1 MNESRHGCSKR
12 ALSLSHATMKQPH
25 QPRIEIIGAASGH
38 GAPDPRCADA
48 PAALRAAGLLPRL
61 RAAGIIATWRATVR
75 PSPAHSRLPLTA
87 VAQVCRDLAR
97 HAEAAVARGSLP
109 LVLGGD
115 HSCAIGTWKGIAK
128 ATSGPLGLIW
138 IDAHMDAHTP
148 QTTESGRLH
157 GMPLAALLGHG
168 DETLTGIASG
178 ARLDPRHVCLIGV
191 RSFEAGEAALLRRLG
206 VRIFPMREVR
216 QRGFDATLR
225 EAREIAC
232 AGYCGL
238 WDFGRS
244 RCDRSWR
251 SPRRR
256 LASTRRIK
264 REGRRQ
270 FARVSCRRHGVAR
283 PRDRR
288 IQPASGSRRPND
300 CSGSGD
306 RRSATR
312 AAARVRIRAA
322 LIGCAAAPPLH

>member
-1 MNESRHGCSKR
+1 
-12 ALSLSHATMKQPH
+12 MKQPH

-61 RAAGIIATWRATVR
+61 RAAGISATWPATVR
-75 PSPAHSRLPLTA
+75 PSPANSRLPLMA

-97 HAEAAVARGSLP
+97 HAEAVVARGSMP

-115 HSCAIGTWKGIAK
+115 HSCAIGTWKGIAQ
-128 ATSGPLGLIW
+128 AMPGPLGLIW

-206 VRIFPMREVR
+206 VRIFPMREAK
-216 QRGFDATLR
+216 QRGFDAALR

-232 AGYCGL
+232 AGTAGYGISVDLDAIDPVEAPGVGSPVRGGL
-238 WDFGRS
+238 GAKDVVSALANHAGDAGLRGLEIVEYNPHL
-244 RCDRSWR
+244 DRDAQTIALV
-251 SPRRR
+251 PAIAEAL
-256 LASTRRIK
+256 LAPQRAF
-264 REGRRQ
+264 E
-270 FARVSCRRHGVAR
+270 FAR
-283 PRDRR
+283 P
-288 IQPASGSRRPND
+288 
-300 CSGSGD
+300 
-306 RRSATR
+306 
-312 AAARVRIRAA
+312 
-322 LIGCAAAPPLH
+322 